1 MENRRRDVSLN
12 IPTKTPE
19 QRNDAQVFFYIT
31 AAPYTAHT
39 FRHSA
44 LHPRRFGKSLLV
56 STCKSYFQGKK
67 ELFKGLAIEKLEK
80 DWTEYPVR
88 HFSMAGGKHMN
99 SILPIL
105 YQSGCITIKDYDPET
120 KLFTLD
126 IPNKEAQKALTW

>member
-1 MENRRRDVSLN
+1 MMLRCFLYL
-12 IPTKTPE
+12 IIL
-19 QRNDAQVFFYIT
+19 IT

-44 LHPRRFGKSLLV
+44 LHPLRFGKSLLV

-80 DWTEYPVR
+80 DWTEYPVL